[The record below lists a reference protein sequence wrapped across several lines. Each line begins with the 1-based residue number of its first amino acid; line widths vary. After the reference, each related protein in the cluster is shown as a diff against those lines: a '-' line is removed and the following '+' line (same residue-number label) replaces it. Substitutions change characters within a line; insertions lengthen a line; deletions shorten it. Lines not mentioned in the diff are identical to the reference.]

1 MLPDY
6 LLLADENIIK
16 GFMKKNILG
25 RTGIEVSELSFGAV
39 CIGMPYG
46 IDAGAQM
53 PDDNYFVS
61 LLNTSLDKGFNF
73 FDTARG
79 YGKSERLIGTAFA
92 NKRPDVVI
100 CTKPEHIMPE
110 QLKSLDYSEINAI
123 INGSLRTSLQNLE
136 TDYVDVLMSHN
147 GLLEYQRNK
156 SFVKSLDDMKQ
167 RGLTKSLGIS
177 VYSVEESLEA
187 INSGIWDVIQLPF
200 NLMDQRQA
208 EVFELASEKDVGIV
222 VRSVLFK
229 GILADN
235 RRALH
240 TELKAIDEHC
250 ELYRELLDDDT
261 KTLSEL
267 ATKFVLSQK
276 GISSVLV
283 GIDKFEYLEQ
293 ALIVTGGK
301 CLSKTVLSQ
310 AKKMAYPYP
319 EFLNLQKWSR
329 EGWLI

>member
-1 MLPDY
+1 
-6 LLLADENIIK
+6 
-16 GFMKKNILG
+16 MKKNVLG

-39 CIGMPYG
+39 CIGLPYG
-46 IDAGAQM
+46 IEAGSQR
-53 PDDNYFVS
+53 PDDDYFVS
-61 LLNTSLDKGFNF
+61 LLNTSLEKGFNF

-79 YGKSERLIGTAFA
+79 YGKSEELIGKAFED
-92 NKRPDVVI
+92 KRQDVVI
-100 CTKPEHIMPE
+100 CTKPAHIKPG
-110 QLKSLDYSEINAI
+110 QLNSLSYSDIHGI
-123 INGSLRTSLQNLE
+123 ISDSLQTSLQNLK
-136 TDYVDVLMSHN
+136 TDYVDVLMAHN

-156 SFVKSLDDMKQ
+156 SFVKSFGDMKQ
-167 RGLTKSLGIS
+167 KGLTKSLGVS

-187 INSGIWDVIQLPF
+187 INSGVWDVIQLPF
-200 NLMDQRQA
+200 NLMDQQQQ
-208 EVFELASEKDVGIV
+208 EVFELAHEKGVGIV

-240 TELKAIDEHC
+240 PALKAIDEHC

-283 GIDKFEYLEQ
+283 GIDKFEYLDQ
-293 ALIVTGGK
+293 ALKVTGGK
-301 CLSKTVLSQ
+301 CLSETVLSQ
-310 AKKMAYPYP
+310 AKKMSYPDP
-319 EFLNLQKWSR
+319 EFLDLQKWSR